1 MYPIEI
7 KKSANPSKDM
17 VKNFKVLEKY
27 KEIGEGS
34 LICMYDKVVDL
45 DNKTKIIPYTY
56 L

>member
-1 MYPIEI
+1 
-7 KKSANPSKDM
+7 M